1 MLHGLALSKGLPDP
15 APGLSF
21 NSEEEIIM
29 PNYFLRIGHFCPVQS
44 LFSAGEWIHILFVF
58 SIGMLSVVD
67 LQPRN

>member
-1 MLHGLALSKGLPDP
+1 MLHGQARSKGLPDP

-29 PNYFLRIGHFCPVQS
+29 PDYFLRIDHFCPVKS
-44 LFSAGEWIHILFVF
+44 LFSAGEWIPILFVF